1 MRVQVHQMKNEL
13 CVYSFC
19 LLYASFCHRFASCVS
34 PLTSHNNCEHHLH
47 FYSVMKFIMSL
58 YTCICEEERTKFI
71 FVFSHQKLFVL
82 HIFLLLSRLLA
93 VCTTFDSNENFVFMA
108 GYRFFLFDRNGNE
121 GQHIHEIR
129 STHSSKCNNSF
140 HWLLTNEISSFCII
154 FNKREGME
162 ERRGGNKIT
171 HIKICFLV
179 FGIT

>member
-1 MRVQVHQMKNEL
+1 MSFAFILSVF
-13 CVYSFC
+13 CVRHSATG
-19 LLYASFCHRFASCVS
+19 LLHVYRRSRLTTTANITYTFIPLWNLSCR
-34 PLTSHNNCEHHLH
+34 
-47 FYSVMKFIMSL
+47 
-58 YTCICEEERTKFI
+58 YTCDICEEERTKFV